1 MAVLGFIA
9 GIVMAL
15 GFALAITMWLVKS
28 SNALGDSKGSYQQ
41 FTGGEMHFIRK
52 K

>member
-9 GIVMAL
+9 GIAMA
-15 GFALAITMWLVKS
+15 FAFTLAITMWLVKS
-28 SNALGDSKGSYQQ
+28 SNALGDSKGTYEQ
-41 FTGGEMHFIRK
+41 FTGGEMQFIRK